1 MTFEPPPRA
10 DYIKRVNQ
18 AIDHI
23 LQHLDQPLR
32 LDDLASIAG
41 FSSFHFHRVF
51 RSLVGEPLN
60 QFVKRLRLE
69 RALTMMSREGTRSL
83 TDVALSCGFSSSSDF
98 SRTFKQRYGM
108 APSAF
113 DVRAFRKRNRGVLE
127 AVSAL
132 EERGHQ
138 LDSQAPPGNPHQF
151 EVQLRAL
158 PARTVAYIRVLN
170 PFGGRR
176 VMDAADRLMAWA
188 DERGKGAGQWLG
200 YMWDDPE
207 IVALKDC
214 RYDVGVEVDDMEPSG
229 EVGRLEFPA
238 MTVAQIEIRGGIELE
253 LQAVDWLFGE
263 WLPASG
269 YVPTDAPS
277 FEAWM
282 GRPFATGWEQF
293 ELFVQLPVA
302 RR

>member
-113 DVRAFRKRNRGVLE
+113 DVRGFRKRNRGVLE

-138 LDSQAPPGNPHQF
+138 LDSQAPPGTPHQF
-151 EVQLRAL
+151 EV
-158 PARTVAYIRVLN
+158 
-170 PFGGRR
+170 
-176 VMDAADRLMAWA
+176 RL
-188 DERGKGAGQWLG
+188 
-200 YMWDDPE
+200 
-207 IVALKDC
+207 
-214 RYDVGVEVDDMEPSG
+214 
-229 EVGRLEFPA
+229 
-238 MTVAQIEIRGGIELE
+238 
-253 LQAVDWLFGE
+253 
-263 WLPASG
+263 
-269 YVPTDAPS
+269 
-277 FEAWM
+277 
-282 GRPFATGWEQF
+282 
-293 ELFVQLPVA
+293 
-302 RR
+302 